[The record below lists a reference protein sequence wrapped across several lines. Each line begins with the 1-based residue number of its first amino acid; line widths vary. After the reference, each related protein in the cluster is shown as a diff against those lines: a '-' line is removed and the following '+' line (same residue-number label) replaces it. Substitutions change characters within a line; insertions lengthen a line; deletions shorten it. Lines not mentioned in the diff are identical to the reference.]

1 MSSKYAHKR
10 MLTHLTI
17 LFNFISI
24 FVFGFIYMFFEQGN
38 FKSNIPG
45 TKLQLID
52 FLFFS
57 VNIQVR
63 TPTCAVA
70 AISDFGKIVVMIQQ
84 LILLVS
90 AVIIVELY
98 LVEK

>member
-1 MSSKYAHKR
+1 MVSKYAHKR
-10 MLTHLTI
+10 LIMKLTL

-24 FVFGFIYMFFEQGN
+24 FVFAFIYMFFENGN
-38 FKSNIPG
+38 FKSNDPDV
-45 TKLQLID
+45 KLQLID

-63 TPTCAVA
+63 TPTCAVS

-84 LILLVS
+84 LILLAS
-90 AVIIVELY
+90 AFI
-98 LVEK
+98 LVEVYFG

>member
-1 MSSKYAHKR
+1 MASKYEHKR
-10 MLTHLTI
+10 LIMKLTL

-24 FVFGFIYMFFEQGN
+24 FLFAFIYMFFEEGN
-38 FKSNIPG
+38 FKSNDPG
-45 TKLQLID
+45 VKLQLID

-70 AISDFGKIVVMIQQ
+70 AISDFGKTVVMIQQ

-90 AVIIVELY
+90 AFVIVELY
-98 LVEK
+98 FK